1 MQTLVR
7 CMQGTLLGLYPNCV
21 KAIAFSARVALY
33 RFLRTLLVQP
43 FAKLHAAL
51 NRLPY
56 ITKLSVMEHLCNTI
70 YDYHPGIC
78 HTLNRSG
85 QKVEHFC
92 DSVANICGIFRT
104 ELNTL
109 FCAELPSDGA
119 APSAREME
127 RILFRILPKLERTSH
142 SFYERSTRAY
152 RGIIIGSAPPAR
164 SLDLARKL
172 LPRMPMPLAVLM
184 EGVHATGANATLF
197 DLAHQTRLPDADARQ
212 MAWYVTQLLQA
223 HPLPL
228 CVARQQLAALHR
240 RYGDSVRTLHCR
252 MLHVCLHCI
261 VKKGSAAGIRLR
273 HDCVTDSLACM
284 VCGPGTVVALDM
296 VGRLVQIANEFLL
309 LSSCCGTFIFYEG
322 SGFEFVCQC
331 GVQCAPKQQLFRKR
345 ERIAS
350 APAARATAPSCLVCG
365 ARSGIAQTLPL
376 LVPQRREVTLRALCA
391 KHMVP
396 HHIAAH
402 AFTADDLHRFFQ
414 LRAASAHHN
423 NPRTPRGGTEP
434 C

>member
-1 MQTLVR
+1 
-7 CMQGTLLGLYPNCV
+7 
-21 KAIAFSARVALY
+21 
-33 RFLRTLLVQP
+33 VQP

-119 APSAREME
+119 VPSAQEME
-127 RILFRILPKLERTSH
+127 RILFRILPQLERTSH

-152 RGIIIGSAPPAR
+152 RGIIIGSAPPPR
-164 SLDLARKL
+164 CIDLARKL
-172 LPRMPMPLAVLM
+172 LPRMTVPLATLM
-184 EGVHATGANATLF
+184 EDVHATGTNATLF
-197 DLAHQTRLPDADARQ
+197 DLAHQARLPDANARQ

-240 RYGDSVRTLHCR
+240 RYGDSVRMRHCR

-261 VKKGSAAGIRLR
+261 VKKGTATGIRLR

-296 VGRLVQIANEFLL
+296 VGRLVQIGNEFLL

-345 ERIAS
+345 ERIV
-350 APAARATAPSCLVCG
+350 APTPRTLSPACLVCG

-376 LVPQRREVTLRALCA
+376 LVPERREVTLRALCA

-396 HHIAAH
+396 QHIAAH
-402 AFTADDLHRFFQ
+402 AYTADDLHRFFH
-414 LRAASAHHN
+414 LRATTAA
-423 NPRTPRGGTEP
+423 TPRAARGSGE
-434 C
+434 